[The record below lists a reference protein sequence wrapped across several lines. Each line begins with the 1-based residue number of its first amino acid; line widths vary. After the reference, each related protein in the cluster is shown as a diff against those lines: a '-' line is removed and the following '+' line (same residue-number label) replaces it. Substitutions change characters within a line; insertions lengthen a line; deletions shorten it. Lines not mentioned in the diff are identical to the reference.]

1 VALYTRT
8 KSLSSVS
15 FLLKPNKER
24 RRREIKRRRKQRRE
38 KKAQQTFNTEKMTT
52 DRKCVLSRHRL
63 VFEHIARSSFV
74 SAVSS
79 DSLSLLFPSSLTI
92 HRCCDY
98 RRRSRR
104 KEKDFC
110 TRRECLL
117 VAASFFFE
125 QHTAA
130 RAPILLSFAF
140 ISRR

>member
-8 KSLSSVS
+8 KSHSSVS
-15 FLLKPNKER
+15 FSLKPNKER

-38 KKAQQTFNTEKMTT
+38 KKAH
-52 DRKCVLSRHRL
+52 RKNDDGQEVRFITSSSL

>member
-1 VALYTRT
+1 MALYTRT

-15 FLLKPNKER
+15 FLWKPNKER

-38 KKAQQTFNTEKMTT
+38 KKKRHN
-52 DRKCVLSRHRL
+52 RKNDDGQEVRFITSSSL

-104 KEKDFC
+104 MEKDFC